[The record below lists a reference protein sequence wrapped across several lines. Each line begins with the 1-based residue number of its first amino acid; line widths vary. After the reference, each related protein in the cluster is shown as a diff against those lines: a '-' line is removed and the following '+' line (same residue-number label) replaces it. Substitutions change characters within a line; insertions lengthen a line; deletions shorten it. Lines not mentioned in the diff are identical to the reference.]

1 MASGL
6 LVQRHV
12 NKAQGLAA
20 EPVITHQLVLV
31 VSPAAELTLTSK
43 TVTLDHAKVL
53 IKWNIT
59 SIVNQYKYSFK
70 M

>member
-31 VSPAAELTLTSK
+31 VSPAADLRLTSK

-53 IKWNIT
+53 IE
-59 SIVNQYKYSFK
+59 
-70 M
+70 